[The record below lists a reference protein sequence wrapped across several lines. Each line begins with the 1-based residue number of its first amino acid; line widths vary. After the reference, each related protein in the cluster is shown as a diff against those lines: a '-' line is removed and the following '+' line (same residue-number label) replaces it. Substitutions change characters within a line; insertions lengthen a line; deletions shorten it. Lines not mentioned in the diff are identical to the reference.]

1 MYKGEYASPGVQSGE
16 TKAFS
21 SNYGAAGQTNALGSP
36 SQGAGQM
43 SSAPTNQG
51 APDYSIMGQ
60 LKMYEEDKKNRQARI
75 DAKRQAGQPAQNNPY
90 MNPLGG
96 SSNTPAMDP
105 GSLMSSLNNF
115 FNQRQE
121 AQQNA
126 FGSAMDTS
134 GYRNFNR
141 LSQSQQDRVTS
152 QYNKNLE
159 STTTGTVNE
168 NERANAPLAFK

>member
-1 MYKGEYASPGVQSGE
+1 MYKGEYASPGVQSGK

-43 SSAPTNQG
+43 SSAPANQG
-51 APDYSIMGQ
+51 APDYSVMGQ
-60 LKMYEEDKKNRQARI
+60 LKMIEEEKK
-75 DAKRQAGQPAQNNPY
+75 KKQAGQPTQPEQNNPY

-105 GSLMSSLNNF
+105 GAFMSSLNNF

-121 AQQNA
+121 TQQNA